1 MSWADETK
9 ALTPQIPHRD
19 IWYKSILWFPFFPK
33 YFSTYQPKTH
43 IYKGCSAIPGTGC
56 NNSFQLQ
63 AMYPGTKWIRL
74 EGKRARQLQMC
85 SSLVTSKSNFS
96 SLMGSPCLTLPA
108 AHQKWSQAQKQHSQS
123 KWDGSCVSKNLQ
135 ISAPRCRGAWTWQVL
150 CLSKQLCYFC
160 QAHEQD
166 YTRGF
171 RHSWKRQLVQKESP
185 CSWEM

>member
-85 SSLVTSKSNFS
+85 SSLVTSKSNTLLSHGQSLPDSAGCTPEVKS
-96 SLMGSPCLTLPA
+96 STEAALTEQVGWFLCQQEPA
-108 AHQKWSQAQKQHSQS
+108 DLCTQVQGGLDMA
-123 KWDGSCVSKNLQ
+123 
-135 ISAPRCRGAWTWQVL
+135 GALFV
-150 CLSKQLCYFC
+150 
-160 QAHEQD
+160 
-166 YTRGF
+166 
-171 RHSWKRQLVQKESP
+171 
-185 CSWEM
+185 